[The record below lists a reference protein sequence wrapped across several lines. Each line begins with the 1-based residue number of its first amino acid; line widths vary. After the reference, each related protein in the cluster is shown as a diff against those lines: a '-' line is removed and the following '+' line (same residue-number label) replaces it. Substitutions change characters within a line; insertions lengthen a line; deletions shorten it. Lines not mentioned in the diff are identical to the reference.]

1 MNTPKRGKQPVSS
14 KREGVL
20 GRIGT
25 RAFLARHWQKRP
37 LLIRQAIPDFSGV
50 IDRREL
56 FRLAGQASVESRLV
70 QRRRVRWSLAHGPQ
84 SAARLRLLPARDWT
98 LLVQG
103 VNLHSPEADR
113 LLRRFDFIPHARLDD
128 LMVSYALPGGGVGP
142 HVDSYDVFLLQ
153 SGGSRVWRIATPRKG
168 QSDRLV
174 EGAPLKLLRDFTPD
188 EEYLLEPGD
197 MLYLPPG
204 WAHEGIAL
212 EPGMTCSIGFRAPA
226 HRELVAEFL
235 QRHAEQIDIPGLYSD
250 PGLRQQHHP
259 AQLPPGLVMQTRSL
273 LSRLRFTRADVA
285 NFLGEYLS
293 EPKANVVFDPPQR
306 AMSRRR
312 FADRVRDSGARLDLK
327 TLLLLDGQAAF
338 INGERT
344 TPAKP
349 ALAALRTLADERAL
363 GPGQRA
369 AALFEL
375 LYTWYVAGWLH
386 PGQNDATGARGREK

>member
-1 MNTPKRGKQPVSS
+1 MSS
-14 KREGVL
+14 THDGVL

-37 LLIRQAIPDFSGV
+37 LLIRRAIPEFPGV
-50 IDRREL
+50 VDRREL
-56 FRLAGQASVESRLV
+56 FRLAGLASVESRLV
-70 QRRRVRWSLAHGPQ
+70 QHKRGRWSLAHGPQ
-84 SAARLRLLPARDWT
+84 SAAQLRRMPVGDWT

-113 LLRRFDFIPHARLDD
+113 LLRRFKFIPHARLDD
-128 LMVSYALPGGGVGP
+128 LMVSYAMPGGGVGP

-153 SGGSRVWRIATPRKG
+153 SGGSRLWRIATPRKG

-235 QRHAEQIDIPGLYSD
+235 QRHAEKIDIPGVYSD
-250 PGLRQQHHP
+250 PGLQWQRHP
-259 AQLPPGLVMQTRSL
+259 AQLPPGLVAQTRKL
-273 LSRLRFTRADVA
+273 LSRLRFTRSDVA

-306 AMSRRR
+306 AMSQPR
-312 FADRVRDSGARLDLK
+312 FANHVRVSGARLDLR
-327 TLLLLDGQAAF
+327 TLLLLDGQAIF
-338 INGERT
+338 INGERA
-344 TPAKP
+344 TPARP
-349 ALAALRTLADERAL
+349 VLAALRTLADERVL
-363 GPGQRA
+363 GPGQRT

-375 LYTWYVAGWLH
+375 LYAWYVAGWLH
-386 PGQNDATGARGREK
+386 PGQNDAAGARGPNK